1 MDPLFLKHDRYYAET
16 STEIVRDYLNEI
28 DWDARLISIQGPKGV
43 GKSTLIRQFI
53 KLNYPPHS
61 RKVLYC
67 SMDSLYFSSHS
78 ISELVDRFVSIGGE
92 RLFLDEI
99 HKYSGP
105 WSTELKEIYDLYP
118 RLQIVISGSSLLKI
132 LNAEADLSRRCVR
145 YDIQGLSFREYLR
158 FYHSLDFPKA
168 ALDSILASPFELAD
182 SVISK
187 CHPMEYFKDYLRHG
201 YYPFYL
207 EGPKS
212 YYARIEQTVNYT
224 IEVELPELRLVDI
237 SGVTKLK
244 KLMNIISDQVPFV
257 LDASK
262 LSRAVGAT
270 RETVV
275 MYLHYL
281 GRAKMLNLLF
291 SGSKDYAK
299 LARPDKLYLENT
311 NMLYALCS
319 GGPEIGTVRE
329 TFAAN
334 HISVDHK
341 VEYGKEKG
349 DFKVDGKYTF
359 EVGGPDKGFSQIAGV
374 KDSYVLA
381 DDTESP
387 SGRKIPLWMIGFI
400 Y

>member
-1 MDPLFLKHDRYYAET
+1 MDSLFLKHDRYYTET
-16 STEIVRDYLNEI
+16 STEIVRECIGEI

-61 RKVLYC
+61 RKALYC

-78 ISELVDRFVSIGGE
+78 ISELVESFVSMGGE

-99 HKYSGP
+99 NKYAGP
-105 WSTELKEIYDLYP
+105 WSTELKELYDLYP
-118 RLQIVISGSSLLKI
+118 RLKVVISGSSLLKI
-132 LNAEADLSRRCVR
+132 LNSDADLSRRCVR
-145 YDIQGLSFREYLR
+145 HDIQGLSFREYLR
-158 FYHSLDFPKA
+158 FYRGLDFPKVS
-168 ALDSILASPFELAD
+168 LESILASPFELAD
-182 SVISK
+182 SVMSK
-187 CHPMEYFKDYLRHG
+187 CHPLEYFKDYLRNG

-207 EGPKS
+207 EGAKS
-212 YYARIEQTVNYT
+212 YYTRIEQAVCYT
-224 IEVELPELRLVDI
+224 LEVELPELRLVDI
-237 SGVTKLK
+237 SGVVKLK
-244 KLMNIISDQVPFV
+244 KLMDIISDQVPFE

-275 MYLHYL
+275 QYLHYL

-299 LARPDKLYLENT
+299 LARPDKLYLENS

-319 GGPEIGTVRE
+319 NSPEIGTVRE
-329 TFAAN
+329 TFAVN
-334 HISVDHK
+334 HLGVDHK
-341 VEYGKEKG
+341 VEYGKERG

-359 EVGGPDKGFSQIAGV
+359 EVGGSDKGFSQIAGV

-381 DDTESP
+381 DDIEVP

>member
-1 MDPLFLKHDRYYAET
+1 MDSLFLKHDRYYTET
-16 STEIVRDYLNEI
+16 STEIVRECIGEI

-61 RKVLYC
+61 RKALYC

-78 ISELVDRFVSIGGE
+78 ISELVESFVSMGGE

-99 HKYSGP
+99 HKYAGP
-105 WSTELKEIYDLYP
+105 WSTELKELYDLYP
-118 RLQIVISGSSLLKI
+118 RLKVVISGSSLLKI
-132 LNAEADLSRRCVR
+132 LNSDADLSRRCVR
-145 YDIQGLSFREYLR
+145 HDIQGLSFREYLR
-158 FYHSLDFPKA
+158 FYRGLDFPKVS
-168 ALDSILASPFELAD
+168 LESILASPFELAD
-182 SVISK
+182 SVMSK
-187 CHPMEYFKDYLRHG
+187 CHPLEYFKDYLRNG

-207 EGPKS
+207 EGAKS
-212 YYARIEQTVNYT
+212 YYTRIEQAVCYT
-224 IEVELPELRLVDI
+224 LEVELPELRLVDI
-237 SGVTKLK
+237 SGVVKLK
-244 KLMNIISDQVPFV
+244 KLMDIISDQVPFE

-275 MYLHYL
+275 QYLHYL

-299 LARPDKLYLENT
+299 LARPDKLYLENS

-319 GGPEIGTVRE
+319 NSPEIGTVRE
-329 TFAAN
+329 TFAVN
-334 HISVDHK
+334 HLGVDHK
-341 VEYGKEKG
+341 VEYGKERG

-359 EVGGPDKGFSQIAGV
+359 EVGGSDKGFSQIAGV

-381 DDTESP
+381 DDIEVP

>member
-1 MDPLFLKHDRYYAET
+1 MDSLFSKHDRYYAET
-16 STEIVRDYLNEI
+16 STEIVRECINEI

-43 GKSTLIRQFI
+43 GKSTLIRQYI

-61 RKVLYC
+61 RKALYC

-78 ISELVDRFVSIGGE
+78 ISELVESFVSLGGE

-99 HKYSGP
+99 HKYAGP

-118 RLQIVISGSSLLKI
+118 RLKVVISGSSLLKI
-132 LNAEADLSRRCVR
+132 LNSDADLSRRCVR
-145 YDIQGLSFREYLR
+145 HDIQGLSFREYLR
-158 FYHSLDFPKA
+158 FYRGLDFPKA
-168 ALDSILASPFELAD
+168 TLDSILAFPFDLAD
-182 SVISK
+182 SVTSK
-187 CHPMEYFKDYLRHG
+187 CHPLEYFKDYLRNG

-207 EGPKS
+207 EGAKS
-212 YYARIEQTVNYT
+212 YYTRIEQAVCYT
-224 IEVELPELRLVDI
+224 LEVELPELHLVDI
-237 SGVTKLK
+237 SGVVKLK
-244 KLMNIISDQVPFV
+244 KLMNIISDQVPFE

-275 MYLHYL
+275 LYLHYL

-299 LARPDKLYLENT
+299 LARPDKLYLENS

-319 GGPEIGTVRE
+319 NSPEIGTVRE
-329 TFAAN
+329 TFAVN
-334 HISVDHK
+334 HLSVNHK
-341 VEYGKEKG
+341 VEYGKDRG

-359 EVGGPDKGFSQIAGV
+359 EVGGPDKSFSQIAGV

-381 DDTESP
+381 DDIESP
-387 SGRKIPLWMIGFI
+387 SGRKIPLWMVGFI

>member
-1 MDPLFLKHDRYYAET
+1 MDSLFLKHDRYYSET
-16 STEIVRDYLNEI
+16 STEIVREYIDEI

-61 RKVLYC
+61 RKILYC
-67 SMDSLYFSSHS
+67 SMDSLYFSNHS
-78 ISELVDRFVSIGGE
+78 ISELVDRFVSMGGE

-158 FYHSLDFPKA
+158 FYHSIDFPKA
-168 ALDSILASPFELAD
+168 TLDSILASPFDLAD

-187 CHPMEYFKDYLRHG
+187 CHPMEYFKDYLKYG

-224 IEVELPELRLVDI
+224 LEVELPELRLVDI

-244 KLMNIISDQVPFV
+244 KLMNIISDQVPFE

-262 LSRAVGAT
+262 LSRAVGAA

-275 MYLHYL
+275 LYLHYL

-311 NMLYALCS
+311 NLLYALCS
-319 GGPEIGTVRE
+319 NSPEIGTVRE
-329 TFAAN
+329 TFAIN
-334 HISVDHK
+334 HISVGHK

-349 DFKVDGKYTF
+349 DFKVNGKYTF

>member
-1 MDPLFLKHDRYYAET
+1 MDSLFLKHDRYYAET
-16 STEIVRDYLNEI
+16 STEIIRECINDI

-53 KLNYPPHS
+53 RLNYPQHS

-78 ISELVDRFVSIGGE
+78 ISELVERFVAIGGE

-99 HKYSGP
+99 HKYAGP
-105 WSTELKEIYDLYP
+105 WGTELKEIYDLYP
-118 RLQIVISGSSLLKI
+118 RLKVVISGSSLLKI
-132 LNAEADLSRRCVR
+132 LNSEADLSRRCVR

-158 FYHSLDFPKA
+158 FYHGLDFPKA
-168 ALDSILASPFELAD
+168 SLDSILTSPFELVD
-182 SVISK
+182 FVISS
-187 CHPMEYFKDYLRHG
+187 CHPLEYFKDYLKHG

-207 EGPKS
+207 EGSRS
-212 YYARIEQTVNYT
+212 YYIRIEQAVSYT
-224 IEVELPELRLVDI
+224 LEVELPELRLVDI
-237 SGVTKLK
+237 SGVIKLK
-244 KLMNIISDQVPFV
+244 KLMNIISDQVPFE

-262 LSRAVGAT
+262 LSRAIGST

-275 MYLHYL
+275 LYLHYL

-319 GGPEIGTVRE
+319 NSPEIGTVRE
-329 TFAAN
+329 TFALSN
-334 HISVDHK
+334 LSFGHK

-374 KDSYVLA
+374 KESYVLA
-381 DDTESP
+381 DDIESP
-387 SGRKIPLWMIGFI
+387 SGRRIPLWMLGFI

>member
-1 MDPLFLKHDRYYAET
+1 MDSLFSKHDRYYAET
-16 STEIVRDYLNEI
+16 STEIVRECINEI

-61 RKVLYC
+61 RKALYC

-78 ISELVDRFVSIGGE
+78 ISELVESFVSLGGE

-99 HKYSGP
+99 HKYAGP
-105 WSTELKEIYDLYP
+105 WSTELKEVYDLYP
-118 RLQIVISGSSLLKI
+118 RLKVVISGSSLLKI
-132 LNAEADLSRRCVR
+132 LNSDADLSRRCVR
-145 YDIQGLSFREYLR
+145 HDIQGLSFREYLR
-158 FYHSLDFPKA
+158 FYRGLDFPKA
-168 ALDSILASPFELAD
+168 TLESILASPFELAD
-182 SVISK
+182 SVTSK
-187 CHPMEYFKDYLRHG
+187 CHPLEYFKDYLRNG

-207 EGPKS
+207 EGERS
-212 YYARIEQTVNYT
+212 YYTRIEQAVCYT
-224 IEVELPELRLVDI
+224 LEVELPELRLVDI
-237 SGVTKLK
+237 SGVVKLK
-244 KLMNIISDQVPFV
+244 KLMDIISDQVPFE

-275 MYLHYL
+275 LYLHYL

-299 LARPDKLYLENT
+299 LARPDKLYLENS

-319 GGPEIGTVRE
+319 KSPEIGTVRE
-329 TFAAN
+329 TFAVN
-334 HISVDHK
+334 HLSVNHK
-341 VEYGKEKG
+341 VEYGKERG
-349 DFKVDGKYTF
+349 DFKVDGKYTL

-381 DDTESP
+381 DDIESP
-387 SGRKIPLWMIGFI
+387 SGRKIPLWMVGFI

>member
-1 MDPLFLKHDRYYAET
+1 MDSLFLKHDRYYAET
-16 STEIVRDYLNEI
+16 STEIVRECINEI

-43 GKSTLIRQFI
+43 GKSTLIRQYI

-61 RKVLYC
+61 RKALYC

-78 ISELVDRFVSIGGE
+78 ISELVESFVSMGGE

-99 HKYSGP
+99 HKYAGP

-118 RLQIVISGSSLLKI
+118 RLKVVISGSSLLKI
-132 LNAEADLSRRCVR
+132 LNSDADLSRRCVR
-145 YDIQGLSFREYLR
+145 HDIQGLSFREYLK
-158 FYHSLDFPKA
+158 FYRGLDFPKA
-168 ALDSILASPFELAD
+168 TLDSILASPFDLAD
-182 SVISK
+182 SVTSK
-187 CHPMEYFKDYLRHG
+187 CHPLEYFKDYLRNG

-207 EGPKS
+207 EGAKS
-212 YYARIEQTVNYT
+212 YYTRIEQAVCYT
-224 IEVELPELRLVDI
+224 LEVELPELQFVDI
-237 SGVTKLK
+237 SGVVKLK
-244 KLMNIISDQVPFV
+244 KLMNIISDQVPFE

-275 MYLHYL
+275 LYLHYL

-299 LARPDKLYLENT
+299 LARPDKLYLENS

-319 GGPEIGTVRE
+319 NSPEIGTVRE
-329 TFAAN
+329 TFAVN
-334 HISVDHK
+334 HLSVNHK
-341 VEYGKEKG
+341 VEYGKERG
-349 DFKVDGKYTF
+349 DFKVDGEYTL

-381 DDTESP
+381 DDIESP
-387 SGRKIPLWMIGFI
+387 SGRKIPLLMIGFI

>member
-1 MDPLFLKHDRYYAET
+1 MDSLFLKHDRYYTET
-16 STEIVRDYLNEI
+16 STEIVRECIGEI

-61 RKVLYC
+61 RKALYC

-78 ISELVDRFVSIGGE
+78 ISELVESFVSMGGE

-99 HKYSGP
+99 HKYAGP
-105 WSTELKEIYDLYP
+105 WSTELKELYGLYP
-118 RLQIVISGSSLLKI
+118 RLKVVISGSSLLKI
-132 LNAEADLSRRCVR
+132 LNSDADLSRRCVR
-145 YDIQGLSFREYLR
+145 HDIQGLSFREYLR
-158 FYHSLDFPKA
+158 FYRGLDFPKVS
-168 ALDSILASPFELAD
+168 LESILASPFELAD
-182 SVISK
+182 SVMSK
-187 CHPMEYFKDYLRHG
+187 CHPLEYFKDYLRNG

-207 EGPKS
+207 EGAKS
-212 YYARIEQTVNYT
+212 YYTRIEQAVCYT
-224 IEVELPELRLVDI
+224 LEVELPELRLVDI
-237 SGVTKLK
+237 SGVVKLK
-244 KLMNIISDQVPFV
+244 KLMDIISDQVPFE

-275 MYLHYL
+275 QYLHYL

-299 LARPDKLYLENT
+299 LARPDKLYLENS

-319 GGPEIGTVRE
+319 NSPEIGTVRE
-329 TFAAN
+329 TFAVN
-334 HISVDHK
+334 HLGVDHK
-341 VEYGKEKG
+341 VEYGKERG

-359 EVGGPDKGFSQIAGV
+359 EVGGSDKGFSQIAGV

-381 DDTESP
+381 DDIEVP

>member
-1 MDPLFLKHDRYYAET
+1 MDRLLLKHDRYYAET
-16 STEIVRDYLNEI
+16 STEIVRECINEI

-61 RKVLYC
+61 RQVLYC
-67 SMDSLYFSSHS
+67 SLDSLYFSGHS
-78 ISELVDRFVSIGGE
+78 ISELVERFVSMGGE

-99 HKYSGP
+99 HKYPGP
-105 WSTELKEIYDLYP
+105 WSVELKEIYDLYP

-132 LNAEADLSRRCVR
+132 LNSEADLSRRCVR

-158 FYHSLDFPKA
+158 FYHGIDFPKA
-168 ALDSILASPFELAD
+168 TLDSILASPFELAD

-187 CHPMEYFKDYLRHG
+187 CHPLEYFKDYLRHG

-212 YYARIEQTVNYT
+212 YCARIEQAVYYT

-237 SGVTKLK
+237 SGVIKIK
-244 KLMNIISDQVPFV
+244 KLMNIISDQVPFE

-275 MYLHYL
+275 LYLHHL

-319 GGPEIGTVRE
+319 SSPEIGTVRE
-329 TFAAN
+329 TFAVN
-334 HISVDHK
+334 HFSAGHK

-359 EVGGPDKGFSQIAGV
+359 EVGGDDKGFSQIAGV
-374 KDSYVLA
+374 KESYILA
-381 DDTESP
+381 DDIESP
-387 SGRKIPLWMIGFI
+387 SGRKIPLWMLGFI